1 VARNEE
7 GRVIVNFPKARML
20 AVNDVQLEVF
30 EAGQGGTPL
39 VLAHGWPELA
49 YSWRYQ
55 IQPLVDAGYHVIVP
69 NQRGYGASSKPT
81 DVEAYDI
88 HHLTGD
94 HVALLDALG
103 IDKAIYVGHDW
114 GAIILW
120 QLALLHP
127 ERMIGLANLSVPFM
141 ARGAAD
147 PVALWEEMLGPDFYI
162 VHFNRQPGVAA
173 KAFHSNTER
182 FLRNMYRTE
191 QWLERNESKEP
202 SGRSIVDYAE
212 MAVTEGRLMMT
223 ESELAVFVDAFSKGG
238 FEGPCS
244 WYRNFTRNWETTADV
259 EQKVKM
265 PVLMIYGAHDMVPP
279 ADMSASV
286 EDLEIHTLDC
296 GHWIQQ
302 EKPEET
308 NALLLDWL
316 ERLKNV

>member
-1 VARNEE
+1 MPFAQ
-7 GRVIVNFPKARML
+7 ARMMT
-20 AVNDVQLEVF
+20 VNDVQLEVF
-30 EAGQGGTPL
+30 EAGRGGTPI

-49 YSWRYQ
+49 YSWRFQ
-55 IQPLVDAGYHVIVP
+55 IQPLVEAGYHVILP

-81 DVEAYDI
+81 QVEQYDI
-88 HHLTGD
+88 QHLTGD
-94 HVALLDALG
+94 HVGLLDVLG

-114 GAIILW
+114 GSIVLW

-141 ARGAAD
+141 IRQPVE
-147 PVALWEEMLGPDFYI
+147 PVALWEKLLGPDFYI

-173 KAFHSNTER
+173 KSFHRNTER

-191 QWLERNESKEP
+191 QWLDRQESKEP

-212 MAVTEGRLMMT
+212 TEVDEGRLMMT
-223 ESELAVFVDAFSKGG
+223 ESELAVFVEAFSKGG

-244 WYRNFTRNWETTADV
+244 WYRNFTRNWETTAQV
-259 EQKVKM
+259 EQKVEM
-265 PVLMIYGAHDMVPP
+265 PVLMIYGEHDMVRPV
-279 ADMSASV
+279 DMSESV
-286 EDLEIHTLDC
+286 ADLEIHNLDC

-302 EKPEET
+302 EKPQET

-316 ERLKNV
+316 ERRMTPLI

>member
-1 VARNEE
+1 MARNEE

-244 WYRNFTRNWETTADV
+244 WYRNFTRNWETTADL

-279 ADMSASV
+279 VDMSASV

-308 NALLLDWL
+308 NALLLGWL
-316 ERLKNV
+316 ERLKHA